1 MLCRR
6 DFVISI
12 ISPYSNHP
20 SPEVLNP
27 FTKA

>member
-12 ISPYSNHP
+12 FSPYSNYP
-20 SPEVLNP
+20 SIEALNP